1 MLLDAVRIGTHDLA
15 AACRTYAVLLGTPG
29 RRVDPALHRFRLARG
44 TVDLVAGGPAGLFA
58 LRFLAAAP
66 PACDLHGL
74 AVELAPTADPEEP
87 ATPVAIDHVVV
98 QSLAPERA
106 IATWRDALGLRL
118 ALDREFPARGLRLL
132 FFRSNHITL
141 EYACP
146 LPAHTGAPGPDRLHG
161 VSYRVPELHAR
172 RERLLEAGCDV
183 SGIRPGMKPGTR
195 VATVRSGTAGV
206 PTLLL
211 ATDST

>member
-1 MLLDAVRIGTHDLA
+1 MLLDAVRIGANDLA

-29 RRVDPALHRFRLARG
+29 RAVEPTVHRFRLARG
-44 TVDLVAGGPAGLFA
+44 SVELVADAPAGLFA
-58 LRFLAAAP
+58 LRFVAPAP
-66 PACDLHGL
+66 PAADLHGL
-74 AVELAPTADPEEP
+74 AVEFATAAAPDEP

-132 FFRSNHITL
+132 FFRTNHITL

-146 LPAHTGAPGPDRLHG
+146 LPAHAGAPGPDRLHG
-161 VSYRVPELHAR
+161 VSYRVPDLDAR
-172 RERLLEAGCDV
+172 RERLLSAGCDV
-183 SGIRPGMKPGTR
+183 SGIRPGMKAGTR

-211 ATDST
+211 SADPA